1 MTEQSYPVEV
11 GHPPS
16 ALLRAINP
24 VLGFL
29 LRTPLAGSL
38 GNQLMV
44 LDFTGRKSGR
54 HFSLPL
60 SAHVIDNVLYALTG
74 AAWKYNFSDGAT
86 AQVVHNGKTTAMRG
100 DLIRDPDVVAD
111 LCRPVSAMCPVL
123 RPAPRAADDGFQV
136 SRPADPHAR
145 GVHRGRRPAAVY
157 RDQVDSGRVTL
168 QKPCEIHCEITLP
181 MFYAGPWPG
190 CCVW

>member
-100 DLIRDPDVVAD
+100 DLCLRCARSYGPRRAQRMMGFKFRDRRIPTLEEFTEAVDRLQFTAIK
-111 LCRPVSAMCPVL
+111 LT
-123 RPAPRAADDGFQV
+123 PAG
-136 SRPADPHAR
+136 
-145 GVHRGRRPAAVY
+145 
-157 RDQVDSGRVTL
+157 
-168 QKPCEIHCEITLP
+168 
-181 MFYAGPWPG
+181 
-190 CCVW
+190 

>member
-74 AAWKYNFSDGAT
+74 AAWKYNFSGGAT

-111 LCRPVSAMCPVL
+111 LCL
-123 RPAPRAADDGFQV
+123 RCAQSYGPRRAQRMMGLKFRDRRIPTLEEFTEAVDRLQFAAIKLTPAG
-136 SRPADPHAR
+136 
-145 GVHRGRRPAAVY
+145 
-157 RDQVDSGRVTL
+157 
-168 QKPCEIHCEITLP
+168 
-181 MFYAGPWPG
+181 
-190 CCVW
+190 